1 MTKFVW
7 LGLSTRGELKQ
18 YELLATRHAEAHP
31 EAVQQ
36 AKVLGVQMVELRAV
50 GTRAGNANSPSFAIR
65 SLFGR
70 NRLELSLFASELLAL
85 LKAGLALT
93 EAIETLDE
101 RAKQNRQGIP
111 ATGTHHHILSGLT
124 LLMQQGKSFSA
135 ALSSYPEH
143 FSRLF
148 IAMLTASEKTGDM
161 PQALERY
168 LQYHAQVSVVRQK
181 LISASLYPAMLLL
194 AGTVVAFFL
203 ICFLAPRFGQVY
215 EGMTHIE
222 LPLLSRWLISFG
234 VFISEHILASA
245 TIATMAIVAC
255 AAAVLHPGTQ
265 KRCLDWLTRITWVH
279 RVMKLVQ
286 LTRFYRSVGT
296 LLHGGVPLLASL
308 DMTRSLL
315 TSSLQTGLARSM
327 KNIEQ
332 GKPLSE
338 SLHEE
343 SLLTP
348 IALRLMRAGE
358 RNGQIAGM
366 LEQAALFHER
376 EISQWVERFARLVE
390 PILMLIMGL
399 GIGLVVVLLYQPIFD
414 LAGSLQ

>member
-1 MTKFVW
+1 M
-7 LGLSTRGELKQ
+7 
-18 YELLATRHAEAHP
+18 LA
-31 EAVQQ
+31 
-36 AKVLGVQMVELRAV
+36 
-50 GTRAGNANSPSFAIR
+50 
-65 SLFGR
+65 
-70 NRLELSLFASELLAL
+70 
-85 LKAGLALT
+85 
-93 EAIETLDE
+93 
-101 RAKQNRQGIP
+101 
-111 ATGTHHHILSGLT
+111 
-124 LLMQQGKSFSA
+124 
-135 ALSSYPEH
+135 
-143 FSRLF
+143 
-148 IAMLTASEKTGDM
+148 ASEKTGDM

-181 LISASLYPAMLLL
+181 LVSASLYPAMLLL

-222 LPLLSRWLISFG
+222 LPLLSRWLINLG

-245 TIATMAIVAC
+245 ALATTAIVASVV
-255 AAAVLHPGTQ
+255 AILHPATQ
-265 KRCLDWLTRITWVH
+265 KRCLNGLARVTWVH

-286 LTRFYRSVGT
+286 LTRFYRSVGM
-296 LLHGGVPLLASL
+296 LLHGGVPLLSSL
-308 DMTRSLL
+308 DMTRDLL
-315 TSSLQTGLARSM
+315 TASLQAGLTRSM
-327 KNIEQ
+327 TNIGQ

-343 SLLTP
+343 ALLTP

-358 RNGQIAGM
+358 RNGQIASM

-399 GIGLVVVLLYQPIFD
+399 GIGMVVVLLYLPIFD